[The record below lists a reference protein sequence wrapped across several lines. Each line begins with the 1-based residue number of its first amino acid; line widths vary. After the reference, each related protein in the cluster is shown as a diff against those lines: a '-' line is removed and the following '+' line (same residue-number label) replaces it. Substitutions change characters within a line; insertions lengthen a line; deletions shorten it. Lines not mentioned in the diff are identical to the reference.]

1 MEETQLIEYFDNSE
15 EYFENSEVN
24 QKLLKLFESK
34 WGVVEKVCN
43 VVKDEELK
51 IVLHLACVPPNYE
64 KMKYKILIVGQ
75 ENDGWEI
82 EDNARLSMFATLD
95 FLNSKDDNDRRPFF
109 SFPYKFCKSIN
120 NLEYIK
126 DSKKTYF
133 TWVNL
138 REFSFDEEPKTS
150 LGKEAQSIIDN
161 EFNILEE
168 EIKIINPDIV
178 LFLTGPD
185 YDFDIEKQLKGV
197 EFKTVENYNIREFAR
212 VEHEALPK
220 NSFRIYHPNR
230 IRFIKEGYKKYLES
244 LKKECGL

>member
-1 MEETQLIEYFDNSE
+1 MTEEQKK

-34 WGVVEKVCN
+34 WEAVDKVYN
-43 VVKDEELK
+43 ALQGEEEWA
-51 IVLHLACVPPNYE
+51 VLHLACVPPNYE

-75 ENDGWEI
+75 ENDGWGI

-120 NLEYIK
+120 NLEDIK

-138 REFSFDEEPKTS
+138 REFSFDETPKTS
-150 LGKEAQSIIDN
+150 LGKEAQSMIDN

-197 EFKTVENYNIREFAR
+197 VFKTVENYHIREFAR

>member
-1 MEETQLIEYFDNSE
+1 MTEEQKK

-34 WGVVEKVCN
+34 WEAVDKVYN
-43 VVKDEELK
+43 ALQGEEEWA
-51 IVLHLACVPPNYE
+51 VLHLACVPPNYE

-75 ENDGWEI
+75 ENDGWGI

-95 FLNSKDDNDRRPFF
+95 FLDSKDYNDRRPFF

-120 NLEYIK
+120 NLEDIK

-138 REFSFDEEPKTS
+138 REFSFDETPKTS
-150 LGKEAQSIIDN
+150 LGKEAQSMIDN

-197 EFKTVENYNIREFAR
+197 EFKTVENYDIREFAR

>member
-1 MEETQLIEYFDNSE
+1 MTEEQKKEYFD
-15 EYFENSEVN
+15 NSEVN

-34 WGVVEKVCN
+34 WEAVDKVYN
-43 VVKDEELK
+43 ALQGEEEWA
-51 IVLHLACVPPNYE
+51 VLHLACVPPNYE

-75 ENDGWEI
+75 ENDGWGI

-120 NLEYIK
+120 NLEDIK

-138 REFSFDEEPKTS
+138 REFSFDETPKTS
-150 LGKEAQSIIDN
+150 LGKEAQSMIDN

-197 EFKTVENYNIREFAR
+197 VFKTVENYHIREFAR

>member
-1 MEETQLIEYFDNSE
+1 MTEQQKE
-15 EYFENSEVN
+15 EYFESSEVN

-34 WGVVEKVCN
+34 WGIVEKVCN
-43 VVKDEELK
+43 AINDEELWT
-51 IVLHLACVPPNYE
+51 VLHLACVPPNYE

-75 ENDGWEI
+75 ENDGWGI

-95 FLNSKDDNDRRPFF
+95 FLDSKDYNDRRPFF

-120 NLEYIK
+120 NLGDIQ

-138 REFSFDEEPKTS
+138 REFSFNEAPKTS
-150 LGKEAQSIIDN
+150 LSKEAQNIIDN

-178 LFLTGPD
+178 LFLTGPRYD
-185 YDFDIEKQLKGV
+185 YHMEIEKQLKGV
-197 EFKTVENYNIREFAR
+197 EFKTVENYDIRQFAR
-212 VEHEALPK
+212 VEHKSLPK
-220 NSFRIYHPNR
+220 NSFRIYHPFYLR
-230 IRFIKEGYKKYLES
+230 INGLESEYLER

>member
-1 MEETQLIEYFDNSE
+1 MEQTLIEYFDNSE
-15 EYFENSEVN
+15 IN

-34 WGVVEKVCN
+34 WDVVHKVCN
-43 VVKDEELK
+43 AVKDEELWM
-51 IVLHLACVPPNYE
+51 VLHLACVPYNYN

-75 ENDGWEI
+75 ENDGWGFQNEAI
-82 EDNARLSMFATLD
+82 LSMYDTLD
-95 FLNSKDDNDRRPFF
+95 FLDSKDYNDMRPFF
-109 SFPYKFCKSIN
+109 SFPYNFCKSIN
-120 NLEYIK
+120 NLEDIK

-138 REFSFDEEPKTS
+138 REFSFNEAPKTS

-178 LFLTGPD
+178 LFLTGPNYD
-185 YDFDIEKQLKGV
+185 YYIKVQLNGV
-197 EFKTVENYNIREFAR
+197 EFKTVENYHIRQFAR
-212 VEHEALPK
+212 VEHKSLPK
-220 NSFRIYHPNR
+220 NSFRIYHPLYLRYRKLEN
-230 IRFIKEGYKKYLES
+230 EYLEK

>member
-1 MEETQLIEYFDNSE
+1 MTEEQKL

-34 WGVVEKVCN
+34 WEAVDKVYN
-43 VVKDEELK
+43 ALQEDEEWA
-51 IVLHLACVPPNYE
+51 VLHLACVPPNYE

-75 ENDGWEI
+75 ENDGWGI

-95 FLNSKDDNDRRPFF
+95 FLDSKDYNDRRPFF

-120 NLEYIK
+120 NLEDIK

-138 REFSFDEEPKTS
+138 REFSFDETPKTS
-150 LGKEAQSIIDN
+150 LGKEAQSMIDN

-197 EFKTVENYNIREFAR
+197 EFKTVENYHIREFAR